1 MSKHVRTSA
10 KRRDLDLSRL
20 EALPE
25 FLRPDEVFK
34 LFRMGRNAG
43 YEAIAT
49 GQIPSIRIGRRIF
62 IPRAAIIAMVEEA
75 AAGRDSAWPGPRR
88 CG

>member
-1 MSKHVRTSA
+1 MGKQQKRVA
-10 KRRDLDLSRL
+10 KRRGLDLTNL

-25 FLRPDEVFK
+25 FLRPDEVFA

-43 YEAIAT
+43 YDAIHD
-49 GQIPSIRIGRRIF
+49 GMIPSIRIGRRIF

-75 AAGRDSAWPGPRR
+75 AAGRDSA
-88 CG
+88 